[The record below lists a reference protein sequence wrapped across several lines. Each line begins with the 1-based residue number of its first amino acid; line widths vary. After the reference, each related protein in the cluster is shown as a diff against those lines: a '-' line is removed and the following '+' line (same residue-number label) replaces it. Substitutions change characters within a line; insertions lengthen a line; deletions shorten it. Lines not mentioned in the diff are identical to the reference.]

1 MLPVPDAPLA
11 VLPYE
16 SSFDELPDPGSDHAL
31 TDSYEVVDANSLTA
45 SDALLQARE
54 WQASVSRS
62 RGFHR
67 KPVDPDFHALCDA
80 SIALADLTPERPPSA
95 SLPEGQ
101 EGGSRFRAAARQVI
115 ELGTAYLR
123 RPSAARSID
132 RLGQARELQ
141 AAALARVREHLDR
154 NLEDARRCSSGVSLV
169 NAYKAHAMY
178 CLDFFGNEHLPAIKD
193 DLQVKRYDF
202 LPLELDPSPL
212 SQDLAPAAGRMLLR
226 ESLAQIPREET
237 LGPDHPACLPVFI
250 PDLGHGVLSIHQA
263 PSDTQRPLTQ
273 QIAVILNL
281 VAPEWTSD
289 GRPRDASSTILR
301 PSMIFTRLQP
311 ALAGWLRTLDVDALH
326 DRLRQERDRIVDVLT
341 MRAGPLP
348 AALDSSH
355 PQSVLSDEQ
364 LRRVANRLERL
375 KDVVA
380 ADASHTLADLT
391 EDFQAGR
398 PARVHVV
405 PPASQSRPHPQ
416 PGSPSPSPSP
426 SSSSS
431 DLEDDD
437 PLGPHRWMLN
447 QRVPPDLYKMT
458 FDDLT
463 DSDESPPSST
473 AGIVDRPSSMD
484 SNQEP
489 RL

>member
-1 MLPVPDAPLA
+1 MLPVPDAPHA

-16 SSFDELPDPGSDHAL
+16 SSFDELPDTGSDHAL
-31 TDSYEVVDANSLTA
+31 TGSYEVVDANSLTA
-45 SDALLQARE
+45 SDALLMARE

-80 SIALADLTPERPPSA
+80 SIALAALAPEPLPSP

-101 EGGSRFRAAARQVI
+101 EGGSRFRAAARKVI
-115 ELGTAYLR
+115 ELGTAYLQ

-132 RLGQARELQ
+132 RLGQARELR
-141 AAALARVREHLDR
+141 AAALAWVREHLDR

-193 DLQVKRYDF
+193 DLQVRRYDF

-212 SQDLAPAAGRMLLR
+212 SRETAPAACRMLLR

-263 PSDTQRPLTQ
+263 PSDAQRPLTQ

-289 GRPRDASSTILR
+289 GRPRNASSTIPR
-301 PSMIFTRLQP
+301 PSMIFSRLQP

-326 DRLRQERDRIVDVLT
+326 DRLRQERDRVVDVLT
-341 MRAGPLP
+341 MRTGPLP
-348 AALDSSH
+348 PAVDSSH

-364 LRRVANRLERL
+364 LQRVANRLERL
-375 KDVVA
+375 KAVVA
-380 ADASHTLADLT
+380 VDAGRALVDLA
-391 EDFQAGR
+391 EDFKSGR

-405 PPASQSRPHPQ
+405 PPSAQSLSQPR
-416 PGSPSPSPSP
+416 SPSP
-426 SSSSS
+426 SSS

-437 PLGPHRWMLN
+437 PLGPYRWMLY
-447 QRVPPDLYKMT
+447 RAAHPDLYKMT
-458 FDDLT
+458 INDLT